1 MKSLKCILLAL
12 VLIALPALSL
22 SLPSAEQSQEPRWPQ
37 SFEVQGPQ
45 VQVYGF
51 AVTQPGPILVSVQ
64 AQGAP
69 LSVSVQGPLPNPRPP
84 LVQSGTGSLRV
95 QYDVTAQDLQ
105 RGVFWQI
112 QVRLAQPA
120 PAQAGGQARGSL
132 TVQHPP
138 VNQALMLQAMQALAT
153 QRHIPTPEE
162 RAQAIAQARAAR
174 DADFNAHKAQLA
186 QRRAQNHAAVGAQ
199 LQPMLNEMRRQK
211 ALLQQP
217 AGPAGPGSEVRSRA
231 VPPQLHL
238 RPLPA
243 PMPNI
248 TGYTV
253 AHDQDPINLPSGSP
267 PYGQPGDGVT
277 ITGTGFGNDDGEL
290 HFVIGPY
297 PSQDL
302 IAQPGNA
309 VWLDNKIFS
318 PVPSVSGYLAY
329 SGVIYLKR
337 RSDGAKSNI
346 VPFQFEPDMEQR
358 EIRFPADY
366 ILQQLPGVDTFYYP
380 SDVGIGG
387 VVYDF
392 AGEIQRSNGNF
403 FSGVTGVD
411 RFFISTKLKNGWTVA
426 QQPIAYTPPYLFSY
440 GQAFVLP
447 SLVGTDKLSLNVGF
461 SVNPAIGGGFFDYM
475 ILIPIQG
482 PSGIPDG
489 VVCVNTPGPSGPC

>member
-1 MKSLKCILLAL
+1 MKSLKSILLA
-12 VLIALPALSL
+12 VVFVALPAVSQ
-22 SLPSAEQSQEPRWPQ
+22 SLPSAERSQEPRWPQ

-64 AQGAP
+64 GQGAP

-84 LVQSGTGSLRV
+84 LVQSGPGSLRV

-105 RGVFWQI
+105 HGVFWQI

-120 PAQAGGQARGSL
+120 PAQAGGHASGNI

-138 VNQALMLQAMQALAT
+138 VNQALMLQAMQALAA
-153 QRHIPTPEE
+153 QRHIPTPGE

-186 QRRAQNHAAVGAQ
+186 QRRAQNHAAIGAQ
-199 LQPMLNEMRRQK
+199 LQPMLDEMRRQK
-211 ALLQQP
+211 AMLQQP
-217 AGPAGPGSEVRSRA
+217 AGAAGPGSEIRSRA

-253 AHDQDPINLPSGSP
+253 AHDQDPINLPAGSP

-277 ITGTGFGNDDGEL
+277 IAGTGFGNDDGEL

-297 PSQDL
+297 QD
-302 IAQPGNA
+302 IIVDNANA

-318 PVPSVSGYLAY
+318 PVPWISGVGAY
-329 SGVIYLKR
+329 SGGIYLKR
-337 RSDGAKSNI
+337 RDGAKSNI

-358 EIRFPADY
+358 EIRIPTDY
-366 ILQQLPGVDTFYYP
+366 ILAQFGGVDTYFFA
-380 SDVGIGG
+380 SDGPPDFDTG
-387 VVYDF
+387 VVYEF
-392 AGEIQRSNGNF
+392 AGEITRSNYNW

-426 QQPIAYTPPYLFSY
+426 QQPIAYTPMGGWSQ
-440 GQAFVLP
+440 GQAFVLT
-447 SLVGTDKLSLNVGF
+447 SFVGTDVLSVDTVF
-461 SVNPAIGGGFFDYM
+461 SVNPMFGGGLFDYM

-482 PSGIPDG
+482 PKGTADGI
-489 VVCVNTPGPSGPC
+489 VCVNIQC